1 MQKTEGA
8 RLLRCHS
15 AHALEAA
22 KGTMQRGAV
31 SQRGEAE
38 GGASGRLTQ
47 MARGRLTQTVAG
59 EGRKWPPLELKL
71 IPTVFHPPPPPASDA
86 STPSKPSLQF
96 PWAL

>member
-15 AHALEAA
+15 AHALEEPE
-22 KGTMQRGAV
+22 
-31 SQRGEAE
+31 GEAE

-96 PWAL
+96 PWELE